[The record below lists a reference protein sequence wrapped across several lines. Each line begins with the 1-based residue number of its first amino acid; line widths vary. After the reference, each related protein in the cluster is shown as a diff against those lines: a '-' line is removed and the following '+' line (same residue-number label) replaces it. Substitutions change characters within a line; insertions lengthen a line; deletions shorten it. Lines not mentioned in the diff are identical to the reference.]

1 MNVRLKEKE
10 TIRSLSI
17 VDMKAEI
24 CYLDFILSYPLPR
37 PFSDTK
43 QKPYATGGGA
53 RNPSVLVLHKDQ
65 LLCGEGYTFTP
76 PIPLQRHQAKTIC
89 QWKKSWS
96 PRFFTDTKQ

>member
-1 MNVRLKEKE
+1 MLGILIPKMNVRLKEKE

-53 RNPSVLVLHKDQ
+53 RNPSVLLVLHKDQ
-65 LLCGEGYTFTP
+65 LLYGEGYAFTP
-76 PIPLQRHQAKTIC
+76 PNPLQSH
-89 QWKKSWS
+89 
-96 PRFFTDTKQ
+96 